1 MIEDPKAFSTRNPR
15 LQSFDA
21 LAREFH
27 NLTAGQTDQV
37 IMMFSFG
44 PMLKAGHSVSKLPR
58 RGPPA
63 LSH

>member
-1 MIEDPKAFSTRNPR
+1 MIEDPKTLSAGNRR

-21 LAREFH
+21 LARKFH

-37 IMMFSFG
+37 VMMFSFG
-44 PMLKAGHSVSKLPR
+44 AMLKAGHSVSKLSR
-58 RGPPA
+58 RSPPA

>member
-1 MIEDPKAFSTRNPR
+1 MIEDPKAFSAGNPQ

-21 LAREFH
+21 LARKFD
-27 NLTAGQTDQV
+27 NFTAGKTDQV
-37 IMMFSFG
+37 VMMFSLG
-44 PMLKAGHSVSKLPR
+44 AMLKAGHAVSKLAR

>member
-1 MIEDPKAFSTRNPR
+1 MIEDPKAFSAGYPR

-21 LAREFH
+21 LARKFH
-27 NLTAGQTDQV
+27 NFTAGKADQV
-37 IMMFSFG
+37 VMMFSFG
-44 PMLKAGHSVSKLPR
+44 AMLKAGHSPSKLAR